1 MLALAF
7 SGCDHYAAIFF
18 LTAATAANG
27 AVSTG
32 ALASMVDISPNF
44 ASIVLGING
53 VVTVLPGFI
62 SPIVVGALT
71 YQNVS
76 WRWPRLLCCWLLL
89 WTTAPPPPHLASH
102 YVPLALQQTVEQ
114 WQIVF
119 GVTAAML
126 FVTGAAY
133 VAFGRSEVQ
142 PWNEAPEPESSADG
156 EDEKTESSRTSEM
169 RPVC

>member
-1 MLALAF
+1 MLGLAF
-7 SGCDHYAAIFF
+7 SGCDKITAIFC

-62 SPIVVGALT
+62 SPIVVGSLT

-76 WRWPRLLCCWLLL
+76 HEQRSCLAIPLDQCLWLAGGSWRL
-89 WTTAPPPPHLASH
+89 
-102 YVPLALQQTVEQ
+102 
-114 WQIVF
+114 
-119 GVTAAML
+119 
-126 FVTGAAY
+126 
-133 VAFGRSEVQ
+133 
-142 PWNEAPEPESSADG
+142 
-156 EDEKTESSRTSEM
+156 EM
-169 RPVC
+169 GPITP